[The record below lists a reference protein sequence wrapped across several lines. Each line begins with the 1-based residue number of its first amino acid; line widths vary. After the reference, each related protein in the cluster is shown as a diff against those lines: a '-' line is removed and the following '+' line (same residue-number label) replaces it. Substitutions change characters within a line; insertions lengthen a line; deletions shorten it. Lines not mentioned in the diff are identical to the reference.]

1 MKSIVV
7 LISGSGTNLQAI
19 LDNIEAGRIH
29 GRVTAVISN
38 QADAYGLERARQAD
52 VPALVLSHKDYADR
66 ESYDQALM
74 AQIDQYQPDLVV
86 LAGFMRILSEHF
98 VQHYLGRML
107 NIHPSLLPKY
117 KGLHTH
123 RRAIEANDAEHG
135 ATVHFVTPELDGGPV
150 IIQSKVPVFATDSEE
165 ELSLRVREQE
175 LQLYPLVVKWFCQDR
190 LRMNDGQV
198 LLDDKPVPAEGYAAD

>member
-7 LISGSGTNLQAI
+7 LISGSGTNLQSI
-19 LDNIEAGRIH
+19 LDSIQEGRIE
-29 GRVTAVISN
+29 GQVSAVISN
-38 QADAYGLERARQAD
+38 QADAFGLERAKKAD
-52 VPALVLSHKDYADR
+52 VPAHVLSHKDFADR

-74 AQIDQYQPDLVV
+74 QLIDGYQPDLVV
-86 LAGFMRILSEHF
+86 LAGFMRILSEGF

-123 RRAIEANDAEHG
+123 KRAIEAGDKEHG

-150 IIQSKVPVFATDSEE
+150 VIQSKVPVFADDNEE
-165 ELSLRVREQE
+165 DLSSRVREQE

-190 LRMNDGQV
+190 LRMENGQV
-198 LLDDKPVPAEGYAAD
+198 LLDDKLVPTEGYAAD